1 MEILIKTG
9 HLVNC
14 SRIHRVFF
22 RLIRKFNSTVYHSS
36 TWDEGL
42 VRRIFAK
49 SLIILLLLGLS
60 PYSSQADNDEDS
72 HRVMTRMFKAYAKF
86 KMADYT
92 GARDIWESIGQGARG
107 EALFNLAILYED
119 GLGVEVDLGR
129 SLDLYRRAAALGSR
143 SAQYRLG
150 RLLSAGGGIKQ
161 NHTEAAKWLQLAA
174 NQGDQEAAELLAS
187 LGTDTSKKKLS
198 EGELAFNSKNYL
210 RAAAIWRKEAEE
222 GDVAART
229 RLAWLYESGLGVER
243 NLEEA
248 ARLFRL
254 SANAGDSEAQ
264 YALAVMLRTGSGI
277 SKNTEEALYW
287 LSIAAAGGHIS
298 AQAAVKEFTKDRAR

>member
-150 RLLSAGGGIKQ
+150 RLLSLGKRNKVLARKKPARPVVAKLLKA
-161 NHTEAAKWLQLAA
+161 EAP
-174 NQGDQEAAELLAS
+174 NCRIPS
-187 LGTDTSKKKLS
+187 MNITICP
-198 EGELAFNSKNYL
+198 FH
-210 RAAAIWRKEAEE
+210 
-222 GDVAART
+222 
-229 RLAWLYESGLGVER
+229 RLPADLNGNFQQESGKEPVH
-243 NLEEA
+243 
-248 ARLFRL
+248 
-254 SANAGDSEAQ
+254 Q
-264 YALAVMLRTGSGI
+264 PILA
-277 SKNTEEALYW
+277 
-287 LSIAAAGGHIS
+287 
-298 AQAAVKEFTKDRAR
+298 